1 MDVIDDVHI
10 LDFSCVLIRFSMNM
24 MLSSILKYDYL
35 VLNLPLEKHFSG
47 RKSGRMGFNNR

>member
-1 MDVIDDVHI
+1 MELILLLKQLFELVVRI
-10 LDFSCVLIRFSMNM
+10 LDFSCFLIRFSMNM

-47 RKSGRMGFNNR
+47 R